1 MNLSRFLPFIEKCF
15 VIFGLTFF
23 SGAFSIGANEAMRE
37 PGLIPE
43 SMITLVRYTIWLI
56 SSVAVIA
63 QWKRALWFLG
73 RDPWLWLLQIIVIL
87 SGLWS
92 VDADLTNTA
101 MREIFQM
108 TTFGLYMA
116 LRFDFRQQVQL
127 IAMTFGIGGLLS
139 TVLAVGMPGVGKH
152 LADHPGAWKGLYDY
166 KNTFGSMMVLGSLAF
181 FLLPKEDSKLFRW
194 GGFCFMLIMML
205 MSTSKTSLILSLVLV
220 SILAFYRKFRWKG
233 KATVV
238 FMDLFVLIGGCFVFL
253 FTQNWVALVT
263 GLGKDPSI
271 SGRTPI
277 WTTSIN
283 YLLEEHP
290 LLGYGRGAFWS
301 LKLHY
306 GASVGSVVAQG
317 FVVPH
322 GHNGFLDLTL
332 DTGMVGLCLF
342 FVSYAIAYVRSLK
355 QAYASDDSENYWG
368 IAYLTFLAMN
378 NLTESY
384 LLRTG
389 SLYWSLYITTV
400 LSVMVGY
407 KPREASPPVLLKDVD
422 PPFSPS

>member
-1 MNLSRFLPFIEKCF
+1 MNLIRFLPFIEKCF

-23 SGAFSIGANEAMRE
+23 SGAFSIGANEALQQ

-43 SMITLVRYTIWLI
+43 SIITLVRYAIWFI
-56 SSVAVIA
+56 STVAVML
-63 QWKRALWFLG
+63 QWKRALWFFG
-73 RDPWLWLLQIIVIL
+73 RDPWLWLLQTVVIL
-87 SGLWS
+87 SGIWS
-92 VDADLTNTA
+92 VDAALTNTA

-108 TTFGLYMA
+108 TAFGLYMA
-116 LRFDFRQQVQL
+116 LRFDFRQQVQM

-139 TVLAVGMPGVGKH
+139 TALAIGMPSIGKH

-166 KNTFGSMMVLGSLAF
+166 KNTFGSMMVLGSMAF
-181 FLLPKEDSKLFRW
+181 FLLPKEESRIYRW
-194 GGFCFMLIMML
+194 GGFGFMLVMML
-205 MSTSKTSLILSLVLV
+205 MSTSKTSLLLSLILV
-220 SILAFYRKFRWKG
+220 GMLAFYRQFRWKG
-233 KATVV
+233 KITVIFV
-238 FMDLFVLIGGCFVFL
+238 DLFVLIGGCLLFVL
-253 FTQNWVALVT
+253 GQNWVALVM

-277 WTTSIN
+277 WTTSLN

-290 LLGYGRGAFWS
+290 FLGYGRGAFWS
-301 LKLHY
+301 LNLHY
-306 GASVGSVVAQG
+306 GASVGSEVAQG

-322 GHNGFLDLTL
+322 GHNGFLDLAL
-332 DTGMVGLCLF
+332 DTGMVGLGLF
-342 FVSYAIAYVRSLK
+342 FISYAVAYVRSLR
-355 QAYASDDSENYWG
+355 QAYASDNSENYWG

-407 KPREASPPVLLKDVD
+407 RQKPDTAPILIKDVD
-422 PPFSPS
+422 TPFSPS